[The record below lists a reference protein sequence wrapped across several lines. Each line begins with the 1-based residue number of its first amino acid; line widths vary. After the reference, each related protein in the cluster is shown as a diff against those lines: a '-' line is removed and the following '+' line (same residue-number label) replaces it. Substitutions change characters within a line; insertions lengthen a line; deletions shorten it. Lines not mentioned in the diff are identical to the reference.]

1 MSKDTTKQRKKREKE
16 ARRNLILESA
26 KKLFLDLGFENTTM
40 KNIAIEAELSKG
52 TLYNYFKSKDDL
64 YLAVATI
71 AIKEINNICEKIDRT
86 GKTDLEQI
94 LSIGYAIY
102 DFSKNH
108 PDLVNI
114 ADDYLFLRS
123 KHFFEDIHQKSIN
136 GETLNRNEQE
146 IYNENL
152 RYQKIIFDP
161 ISKAIENKSIRDDLS
176 PELIMATLAS
186 LTSGLVYD
194 LRRAEALYENL
205 GVHNDDIIEIVFEW
219 VADGLKPKNQD

>member
-94 LSIGYAIY
+94 LSTGYAIY

-136 GETLNRNEQE
+136 GETLNRTEQE

-205 GVHNDDIIEIVFEW
+205 GVNNDDIIDIVFEW

>member
-1 MSKDTTKQRKKREKE
+1 MSKDNTKERKKREKE
-16 ARRNLILESA
+16 ARRNVILESA
-26 KKLFLDLGFENTTM
+26 KKLFINLGFENTTM

-52 TLYNYFKSKDDL
+52 SLYNYFKSKDDL

-71 AIKEINNICEKIDRT
+71 AIREINNTCEKIDRT

-94 LSIGYAIY
+94 LSTGYVLY
-102 DFSKNH
+102 EFSKNH
-108 PDLVNI
+108 PDLVSI

-152 RYQKIIFDP
+152 RYEKLIFDP
-161 ISKAIENKSIRDDLS
+161 ISKAIDNKSIRDDLS
-176 PELIMATLAS
+176 PMLIMATLAS
-186 LTSGLVYD
+186 LTSGLIYD
-194 LRRAEALYENL
+194 LRRTEALYENM
-205 GVHNDDIIEIVFEW
+205 GVKNDEIIDIVFEW
-219 VADGLKPKNQD
+219 VAEGLKPRKK